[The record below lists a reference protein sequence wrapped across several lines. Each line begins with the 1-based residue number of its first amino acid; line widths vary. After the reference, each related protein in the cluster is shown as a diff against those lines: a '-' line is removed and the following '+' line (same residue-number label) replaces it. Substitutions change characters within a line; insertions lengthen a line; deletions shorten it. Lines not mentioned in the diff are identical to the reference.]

1 MKSQTVRLAATL
13 AVLLPLLAQAGCTR
27 SSSPENNG
35 AAPGSPQLVTD
46 IPLPSGAGID
56 QDRSLILS
64 DRDRWTGRVVMV
76 LTNSANDMTNFY
88 QTQMPGFGWQP
99 LMSITSETSI
109 LTYLR
114 GDRAATVQIERR
126 SVLGSI
132 VTITVA
138 PRQADGASGASGG
151 SSDYTAPAPRSAPAE
166 RIRSEPLPAPSARR

>member
-1 MKSQTVRLAATL
+1 MKRSTVRLAATL
-13 AVLLPLLAQAGCTR
+13 AVLLPLLAQTGCTR
-27 SSSPENNG
+27 SPTPANSGDPST
-35 AAPGSPQLVTD
+35 SPQLITD

-88 QTQMPGFGWQP
+88 QTQMPNFGWQP
-99 LMSITSETSI
+99 MMSITSETSI

-138 PRQADGASGASGG
+138 PRQSDATASSGG
-151 SSDYTAPAPRSAPAE
+151 GSDYSAPAPRSAPAE
-166 RIRSEPLPAPSARR
+166 RIRSEPLPPPTSRR

>member
-1 MKSQTVRLAATL
+1 MKRSTVRLAATL
-13 AVLLPLLAQAGCTR
+13 AVLLPLLAQTGCARNSTPAN
-27 SSSPENNG
+27 SGDPST
-35 AAPGSPQLVTD
+35 SPQLVTD
-46 IPLPSGAGID
+46 IPLPGGAGID

-88 QTQMPGFGWQP
+88 QTQMPNFGWQP
-99 LMSITSETSI
+99 MMSITSETSI

-138 PRQADGASGASGG
+138 PRQADATGGSSGG
-151 SSDYTAPAPRSAPAE
+151 SDYAAPAPRSAPAE
-166 RIRSEPLPAPSARR
+166 RIRSEPLPPPSARR

>member
-1 MKSQTVRLAATL
+1 MMRPIVRLIATL
-13 AVLLPLLAQAGCTR
+13 AILLPLLTQTGCTR
-27 SSSPENNG
+27 SSSPTNSG
-35 AAPGSPQLVTD
+35 DPQLVTD

-88 QTQMPGFGWQP
+88 QTQMPNFGWQP
-99 LMSITSETSI
+99 VMSITSEASI

-126 SVLGSI
+126 TVLGSV

-138 PRQADGASGASGG
+138 PRQSDGASTGG
-151 SSDYTAPAPRSAPAE
+151 GDYAAPVPRSAPAE